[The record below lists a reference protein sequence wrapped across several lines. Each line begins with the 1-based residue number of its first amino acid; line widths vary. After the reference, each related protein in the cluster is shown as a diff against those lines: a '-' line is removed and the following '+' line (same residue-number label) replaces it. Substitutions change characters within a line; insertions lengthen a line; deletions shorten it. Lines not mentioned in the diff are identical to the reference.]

1 MTRFM
6 LKSKIHRAIVTDS
19 DLHYE
24 GSLTLDETL
33 MKAADIVPFEHAHVY
48 NITNGHRFET
58 YVMRGGKDSG
68 IICVNGAAAHLA
80 RKGDL
85 IIIASY
91 CLIEDRRAKIYRPK
105 LVFVDGNNRVIRKI
119 AGKS

>member
-1 MTRFM
+1 VIRFM
-6 LKSKIHRAIVTDS
+6 LKSKIYRATVTDS

-33 MKAADIVPFEHAHVY
+33 MKAADIFPFEHVHVY

-58 YVMRGGKDSG
+58 YVIRGEKDSG

-85 IIIASY
+85 VIIASY
-91 CLIEDRRAKIYRPK
+91 GLMEGRKLKSYKPK
-105 LVFVDGNNRVIRKI
+105 LVFVGGNNKVIREI
-119 AGKS
+119 AQKD

>member
-1 MTRFM
+1 M
-6 LKSKIHRAIVTDS
+6 LKSKIHRATVTDS
-19 DLHYE
+19 ALHYE
-24 GSLTLDETL
+24 GSLTLDDTL
-33 MKAADIVPFEHAHVY
+33 MKAADIFPFEHVHVY

-58 YVMRGGKDSG
+58 YVIRGEKGSG

-91 CLIEDRRAKIYRPK
+91 GLIEGKKLKSYQPK
-105 LVFVDGNNRVIRKI
+105 LVFVDGNNRVIKKI
-119 AGKS
+119 SQKG

>member
-1 MTRFM
+1 M
-6 LKSKIHRAIVTDS
+6 LKSKIHRATVTDS

-33 MKAADIVPFEHAHVY
+33 MKAADIFPFERVHIY

-58 YVMRGGKDSG
+58 YVIRGEKDSG

-80 RKGDL
+80 RQGDL

-105 LVFVDGNNRVIRKI
+105 LVFVDGNNRVTKKI
-119 AGKS
+119 SQKG

>member
-1 MTRFM
+1 M
-6 LKSKIHRAIVTDS
+6 LKSKIHRATVTDS
-19 DLHYE
+19 ALHYE

-33 MKAADIVPFEHAHVY
+33 MNAADIFPFEHIHVY

-58 YVMRGGKDSG
+58 YAVRGEKDSG

-91 CLIEDRRAKIYRPK
+91 GLINGRKAKNYQPK
-105 LVFVDGNNRVIRKI
+105 LVFVEGNNKVIRKI
-119 AGKS
+119 AQKD

>member
-1 MTRFM
+1 LLRFM

-19 DLHYE
+19 ALHYE

-33 MKAADIVPFEHAHVY
+33 MKAADILPFEHVHVY

-58 YVMRGGKDSG
+58 YVMRGEEGSG
-68 IICVNGAAAHLA
+68 IICVNGADAHLA

-91 CLIEDRRAKIYRPK
+91 CLVGGRKLKSHKPK
-105 LVFVDGNNRVIRKI
+105 LVFVDENNRVIK
-119 AGKS
+119 KVKKKD

>member
-1 MTRFM
+1 MLRFM
-6 LKSKIHRAIVTDS
+6 LKSKIHRATVTDS
-19 DLHYE
+19 ALHYE

-33 MKAADIVPFEHAHVY
+33 MKAADIIPLEHIHVY

-58 YVMRGGKDSG
+58 YVIRGEKDSG

-85 IIIASY
+85 IIIAGY
-91 CLIEDRRAKIYRPK
+91 GLMDGRKAKSYRPK
-105 LVFVDGNNRVIRKI
+105 LVYVDGNNRVIK
-119 AGKS
+119 KVKKKV

>member
-1 MTRFM
+1 M
-6 LKSKIHRAIVTDS
+6 LKSKIHRATVTDS
-19 DLHYE
+19 ALHYE

-33 MKAADIVPFEHAHVY
+33 MKSADIFPFEHVHVY

-58 YVMRGGKDSG
+58 YVMRGEKGSG

-91 CLIEDRRAKIYRPK
+91 GLMDGQKAKSYRPK
-105 LVFVDGNNRVIRKI
+105 LVFVEGNNKLIRKI
-119 AGKS
+119 TQKD